1 MNKLNIYVDG
11 ILAGV
16 LVQISDKEYSFQYE
30 LSYKFA
36 PISLTIPVRES
47 IYNFGQFPSCL
58 EGLLPEGIMLDLLLK
73 KFKIDRSD
81 FFSQLILVGSDL
93 VGNLTIEKVTD
104 NE

>member
-1 MNKLNIYVDG
+1 MNKLNIYVDR

-16 LVQISDKEYSFQYE
+16 LVQVSDQEYSFEYE
-30 LSYKFA
+30 PNYKLA

-47 IYNFGQFPSCL
+47 IYNFDQFPSAL

-81 FFSQLILVGSDL
+81 LFSQLALVGSDL
-93 VGNLTIEKVTD
+93 VGNLTVEKVSN